1 MDPVDEYA
9 RLKTEIKRMQDRLEV
24 LRETFLR
31 PDARLRSNQYEVQ
44 VRRQKRRVFLKD
56 RLPPDVLADPRLWE
70 ERENEVVTFR
80 ALGLGIEE
88 RYAAYAAERV

>member
-9 RLKTEIKRMQDRLEV
+9 RLKTEVRRLQDRLEV
-24 LRETFLR
+24 LREGFLR
-31 PDARLRSNQYEVQ
+31 PGARLRSNQYEVQ

-56 RLPPDVLADPRLWE
+56 RLPAEVLADPRYWE

-80 ALGLGIEE
+80 ALGPGIGDRIAVYE
-88 RYAAYAAERV
+88 AERV

>member
-24 LRETFLR
+24 LREAFLR

-56 RLPPDVLADPRLWE
+56 RLPPEVLADPRYWE

-80 ALGLGIEE
+80 AFGPGIDE
-88 RYAAYAAERV
+88 RYGAYAVERV

>member
-9 RLKTEIKRMQDRLEV
+9 RLKTEVRRLQDRLEA
-24 LRETFLR
+24 LREGFLR
-31 PDARLRSNQYEVQ
+31 PGARLRSNQYEVQ

-56 RLPPDVLADPRLWE
+56 RLPQEVLADPRYWE

-80 ALGLGIEE
+80 ELGPGIGSRLGT
-88 RYAAYAAERV
+88 YADERV

>member
-9 RLKTEIKRMQDRLEV
+9 RLKTEVRRLQDRLEV

-31 PDARLRSNQYEVQ
+31 PGARLRSNQYEVQ

-56 RLPPDVLADPRLWE
+56 RLPQEVLGDPRYWE

-80 ALGLGIEE
+80 ELGPGIGDRLGAFE
-88 RYAAYAAERV
+88 AERV

>member
-31 PDARLRSNQYEVQ
+31 PGARLRSNQYEVQ

-56 RLPPDVLADPRLWE
+56 RLPEGDAASGD
-70 ERENEVVTFR
+70 EN
-80 ALGLGIEE
+80 
-88 RYAAYAAERV
+88 

>member
-9 RLKTEIKRMQDRLEV
+9 RLKSEVRRLQDRLEV
-24 LRETFLR
+24 LREGFFR
-31 PDARLRSNQYEVQ
+31 PGARLRSNQYEVQ

-56 RLPPDVLADPRLWE
+56 RLPAEVLADPRLWE

-80 ALGLGIEE
+80 ALGPQVGGWGEARE
-88 RYAAYAAERV
+88 VERV

>member
-9 RLKTEIKRMQDRLEV
+9 RLKTEVRRLQDRLEA
-24 LRETFLR
+24 LREGFLR
-31 PDARLRSNQYEVQ
+31 PGARLRSNQYEVQ

-56 RLPPDVLADPRLWE
+56 RLPPEVLADPRLWE

-80 ALGLGIEE
+80 ELDAGVRD
-88 RYAAYAAERV
+88 RYEAYAVERV

>member
-9 RLKTEIKRMQDRLEV
+9 RLKTEVRRLQDRLEA
-24 LRETFLR
+24 LREGFLR
-31 PDARLRSNQYEVQ
+31 PGARLRSNQYEVQ

-56 RLPPDVLADPRLWE
+56 RLPPEVLADPRLWE

-80 ALGLGIEE
+80 ALGPTLGGWSEPRE
-88 RYAAYAAERV
+88 VERV